1 MKINIEH
8 EFNIPDKEL
17 FLKKLDDLTK
27 TEKFNNFIVNFLQSD
42 GNESGTM
49 KVIKPYKRDFLI
61 KFQIE

>member
-49 KVIKPYKRDFLI
+49 KVIKTIQKRFFD
-61 KFQIE
+61 